1 MLGAMSWPSPTTP
14 LSFTSQSLVGL
25 IFSWWI
31 RRRWEWMDYITA
43 AASDSELMIST
54 LIIFLA
60 IMLPEVEVPNWW
72 GNVGVFEAM
81 SALGSTIRKE
91 GC

>member
-1 MLGAMSWPSPTTP
+1 
-14 LSFTSQSLVGL
+14 
-25 IFSWWI
+25 
-31 RRRWEWMDYITA
+31 MDYITA